1 MIGFDPTDEQALIVE
16 TVRGFVENEVRP
28 RSRECDEA
36 ASLTKDVLSQA
47 HELGLVSN
55 GLPEAHGGG
64 GERSAVTSCLVIEEL
79 AWGDLALAV
88 GILSPSLLGMPVTDF
103 GTDAQQQE
111 LLPKLCGNSF
121 EPGCLALV
129 EPRFD
134 FDAARPAT
142 TARKQ
147 GDEYV
152 LTGEKCLVPWLDG
165 SGPVLVAASDEAT
178 DSAQLFLVPRGAD
191 GSGIEPEA
199 NLGLAGLPTVSLALD
214 DVRIPAHAKLGGEA
228 GANLQC
234 LIDRGRVAG
243 AAAAVGLARASFE
256 LARDYA
262 REREAFGA
270 PIATKQAIAFK
281 LADMAIEID
290 AARLLTWEAAFTLD
304 RGSGATREARLAFD
318 KARHTAVQTSD
329 GAVQVL
335 GGHGYIRDYLPEM
348 HLRNAAG
355 FQNYEALA
363 FV

>member
-28 RSRECDEA
+28 QSRDCDEA
-36 ASLTKDVLSQA
+36 GALSKDVLSQA
-47 HELGLVSN
+47 HELGLVANS
-55 GLPEAHGGG
+55 LPEAYGGG
-64 GERSAVTSCLVIEEL
+64 GERSAVTSCLIIEEL

-88 GILSPSLLGMPVTDF
+88 GILSPSLLGFPVADF
-103 GTDAQQQE
+103 GTDEQQRE
-111 LLPKLCGNSF
+111 LLPSLCADSF

-134 FDAARPAT
+134 FDAANPKT
-142 TARKQ
+142 TARKY

-152 LTGEKCLVPWLDG
+152 LMGEKCLVPWLDG
-165 SGPVLVAASDEAT
+165 SGPALVVARDEAAG
-178 DSAQLFLVPRGAD
+178 SPQLFLVPRGAD
-191 GSGIEPEA
+191 RLTATPEA
-199 NLGLAGLPTVSLALD
+199 NLGLAGLPTVELSLD
-214 DVRIPAHAKLGGEA
+214 EVRIPVSAKLGGKA
-228 GANLQC
+228 GADLGQ

-256 LARDYA
+256 LSRDYA
-262 REREAFGA
+262 KEREAFGA
-270 PIATKQAIAFK
+270 PIATKQAIAFM

-290 AARLLTWEAAFTLD
+290 AARLLTWEAAFALD
-304 RGSGATREARLAFD
+304 RGQNATREARLAFD
-318 KARHTAVQTSD
+318 KARRTALQASD

-355 FQNYEALA
+355 FQSFEALS